1 MAKVVMMGAG
11 IGGISQVCELRQA
24 LGREHSNMP
33 IACEKY
39 FLHKVR
45 RAKTE
50 PCYEKAVMKMVGAV
64 RLKES
69 A

>member
-1 MAKVVMMGAG
+1 MAKVVVMGAG
-11 IGGISQVCELRQA
+11 IGGIPQICELRQA
-24 LGREHSNMP
+24 LGRAHSIML

-50 PCYEKAVMKMVGAV
+50 PYDEKAVMKMVRAL